1 MTDRLEFFIIFYP
14 LMLFSLSLHEAAH
27 AWVANKFGD
36 PTARLL
42 GRITLNPFPHID
54 FIGTF
59 VLPVVAIF
67 MNFPLFGWGKPVP
80 VDPRNLKRPREDHL
94 WIALAGPVSN
104 TLLALVIAG
113 IAHGIV
119 GLDNRGVFQGLTR
132 DSFGATALG
141 YLVAACHLGVMLN
154 IALAVFNLLPIFP
167 LDGGGII
174 RGLLPAKWVD
184 SYDRFAQ
191 YGMWIILILLVTG
204 ALHVIAVPIQ
214 YLTRILLPAG
224 L

>member
-1 MTDRLEFFIIFYP
+1 
-14 LMLFSLSLHEAAH
+14 
-27 AWVANKFGD
+27 
-36 PTARLL
+36 
-42 GRITLNPFPHID
+42 
-54 FIGTF
+54 
-59 VLPVVAIF
+59 
-67 MNFPLFGWGKPVP
+67 
-80 VDPRNLKRPREDHL
+80 
-94 WIALAGPVSN
+94 
-104 TLLALVIAG
+104 
-113 IAHGIV
+113 
-119 GLDNRGVFQGLTR
+119 
-132 DSFGATALG
+132 
-141 YLVAACHLGVMLN
+141 
-154 IALAVFNLLPIFP
+154 LAVFNLLPIFP